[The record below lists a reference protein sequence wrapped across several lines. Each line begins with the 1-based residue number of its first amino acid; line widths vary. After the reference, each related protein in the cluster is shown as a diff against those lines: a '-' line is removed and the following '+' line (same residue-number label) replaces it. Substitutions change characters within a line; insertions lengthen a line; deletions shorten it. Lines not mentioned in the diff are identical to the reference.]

1 MRIVHHL
8 ENSRSLRVLWMLEEL
23 GLDYEL
29 RRYPRDP
36 KTLLAPPELRNV
48 HPLGKS
54 PVLQDGEL
62 VLAESGAILDYLA
75 DRYDTQRQLS
85 PSPMPADGAERIA
98 YRYWLHYAEGSAMP
112 PLLLTLVMGRIRNA
126 PMPFFARPIARS
138 IADKAERGFIGP
150 QRRLHLDWM
159 ERRLAESPWF
169 AGERFSAADI
179 QMSFPIQAAAV
190 VSTTSRHCVASSS
203 VSVSDP
209 PTSVPRPTAATC
221 RRSAAIEEGGRR
233 PHLQH
238 HGYRQPPFR
247 QPPAADPAGRS
258 RIRPAP
264 ARSAGC
270 GLVAGDAD
278 PGDGAHVAG
287 LVAGCCR
294 DAWFRYR

>member
-36 KTLLAPPELRNV
+36 KTLLAPPELRQV

-85 PSPMPADGAERIA
+85 PSPTPADGAERIA

-112 PLLLTLVMGRIRNA
+112 PLLLTLVIGRIRSA

-150 QRRLHLDWM
+150 QRRLHLGWM
-159 ERRLAESPWF
+159 ERRLTESPWF

-179 QMSFPIQAAAV
+179 QMSFPIQAAAA
-190 VSTTSRHCVASSS
+190 RGGGL
-203 VSVSDP
+203 DD
-209 PTSVPRPTAATC
+209 RPALRGFLKRIGERPAYQ
-221 RRSAAIEEGGRR
+221 RAEAHGG
-233 PHLQH
+233 HLQALS
-238 HGYRQPPFR
+238 GN
-247 QPPAADPAGRS
+247 
-258 RIRPAP
+258 
-264 ARSAGC
+264 
-270 GLVAGDAD
+270 
-278 PGDGAHVAG
+278 
-287 LVAGCCR
+287 
-294 DAWFRYR
+294 

>member
-126 PMPFFARPIARS
+126 PMPFFARPIDLPARPDGRLPGS
-138 IADKAERGFIGP
+138 RLRPGP
-150 QRRLHLDWM
+150 WSRWY
-159 ERRLAESPWF
+159 P
-169 AGERFSAADI
+169 
-179 QMSFPIQAAAV
+179 AAA
-190 VSTTSRHCVASSS
+190 
-203 VSVSDP
+203 
-209 PTSVPRPTAATC
+209 AAW
-221 RRSAAIEEGGRR
+221 
-233 PHLQH
+233 H
-238 HGYRQPPFR
+238 HN
-247 QPPAADPAGRS
+247 S
-258 RIRPAP
+258 
-264 ARSAGC
+264 
-270 GLVAGDAD
+270 
-278 PGDGAHVAG
+278 
-287 LVAGCCR
+287 
-294 DAWFRYR
+294 